1 MPRRGKRKQKAA
13 DAALTDDQLLDMAI
27 AQAQQERDR
36 LEVKERKREA
46 ARGNAE
52 SQDDRDK
59 RLQEAD
65 DANVPHMS
73 FMDLPEHPEDISKSQ
88 HCDSFHRILQK
99 PAGGAN
105 DRQGTTRERA
115 IYARKL
121 RKWKRNGCRGTPPQK
136 PGAESGGKVTKEEY
150 FSNPV
155 LVQGHQMTYA
165 RWLMKNLKAVP
176 EGNARGKYT
185 FNVIGDPKL
194 RCDTLVV
201 GLVKQGGCVYACVF
215 EDGDI
220 PSPQVHI
227 GTECLLEVLP
237 GNSAP
242 RLPVGNIGS
251 DEFQDR
257 TSHLFSNGIPSGLV
271 TGEREFSK
279 GDLVL

>member
-1 MPRRGKRKQKAA
+1 MPKRGKRKQKAA
-13 DAALTDDQLLDMAI
+13 DVALTDDQILDMAI
-27 AQAQQERDR
+27 AEARKERDR
-36 LEVKERKREA
+36 LEEKERKREA
-46 ARGNAE
+46 AR
-52 SQDDRDK
+52 SIQDSHGERDK

-88 HCDSFHRILQK
+88 HCESFHRILQK

-121 RKWKRNGCRGTPPQK
+121 RKWKRNGCRGSPPQK
-136 PGAESGGKVTKEEY
+136 PGAGSGGKATKEEY
-150 FSNPV
+150 FSSPV
-155 LVQGHQMTYA
+155 LVQGHKMTYA
-165 RWLMKNLKAVP
+165 RWLLKTLRAIP

-185 FNVIGDPKL
+185 FNVIGDPML

-201 GLVKQGGCVYACVF
+201 GLVKQDGCVYACVF
-215 EDGDI
+215 EDEDI
-220 PSPQVHI
+220 PSPEVNI
-227 GTECLLEVLP
+227 GTDCLLEVLP

-242 RLPVGNIGS
+242 RLPVGKVGS

-271 TGEREFSK
+271 TEEREFLK